1 MTMRTNMSKN
11 KDKNSEIPISIVV
24 VGDSHCG
31 KTQLINK
38 FQNFNFSKV
47 RLFHFFVPSILPLPI
62 KVDKKAH
69 YLLRC
74 HEIIQAPSTNS
85 IE

>member
-1 MTMRTNMSKN
+1 MSKN

-62 KVDKKAH
+62 KVDKKD
-69 YLLRC
+69 
-74 HEIIQAPSTNS
+74 
-85 IE
+85 